1 MCVDQAVINAQCGI
15 AEIEVYGRGEV
26 NSQWRGLIRSEP
38 HLQGVMAVEPICPA
52 TGRRLTRSRHT
63 SVKLLATPVISGDD
77 SALVDQD
84 IDTLVSVR
92 NKRFE
97 STQLIV
103 ELDVGPLYLIDAVNV

>member
-1 MCVDQAVINAQCGI
+1 
-15 AEIEVYGRGEV
+15 
-26 NSQWRGLIRSEP
+26 
-38 HLQGVMAVEPICPA
+38 
-52 TGRRLTRSRHT
+52 
-63 SVKLLATPVISGDD
+63 LATPVISGDD

-103 ELDVGPLYLIDAVNV
+103 ELDVGPLYLSDAVNV